1 MKFFRSLVL
10 ILISALAAPAQ
21 SNGDRKPVRG
31 FTVELSAAQRKL
43 EEKIQKVPQ
52 PENIREYIQVMSE
65 EPHHTGTEAGRRV
78 ARYVL
83 EKFRSWGLDAQ
94 IEELEGLMPTPRERH
109 LELLEPERYV
119 ATLKEPAIPED
130 KDSSDEGQL
139 PTYNAYSPD
148 GDVTGQIVYVN
159 YGMPADYEKL
169 AELKIDVKG
178 KIVLARYGGGW
189 RGIKPKVAAEHGA
202 IGCIIYSD
210 PRDDGYFGDD
220 IYPLGQNRP
229 EFGAQRGSTMDMPIH
244 PGDPLT
250 PGWGA
255 VPGGRRLAMAEVK
268 TLPKIPV
275 LPISYGDAKPLLRN
289 LGGPVAPENWR
300 GALPLTY
307 HVGPGPAVVHLQ
319 TKFNWDVTKG
329 ENVIAKIR
337 GSQFPDEWVIY
348 GNHHDA
354 WVNGATD
361 PVSGNAALMETART
375 LAEMVK
381 GGWKPKRTIIFAS
394 WDAEE
399 WGLIG
404 STEWAE
410 KHAEE
415 LRDKAVVYFN
425 SDTNRQGI
433 LSLAGSH
440 SLERFLNDLARDSA
454 DPLNGKSL
462 WQIIKDDA
470 LANESDEKK
479 KSEIDSRRDLRID
492 ALGSGSDYT
501 AFIDHLAVA
510 STNVS
515 FEGKGGGVY
524 HSIYDSFDWYRR
536 FGDPQ
541 FVYGRALAQV
551 HAVAL
556 ARMADAAVL
565 PFEFTNLADTL
576 AKYLGELDELREKQ
590 QKKSPEA
597 AFVELAPLRP
607 ALDELTKAAQAYEE
621 AFQSAF
627 SGSGPRGDL
636 TRLNGILRRVESS
649 MSRPQGLPGREWFRH
664 QVYAPGFYTGYGVK
678 TIPGVREAL
687 EQKDWE
693 TAKQQITAFRDV
705 LVAVT
710 RQVKAAEEE
719 LRKHL

>member
-1 MKFFRSLVL
+1 MKPLAA
-10 ILISALAAPAQ
+10 SALAILCASAALAQ
-21 SNGDRKPVRG
+21 SDTKPLRG
-31 FTVELSAAQRKL
+31 FTVKQSTAQRAL
-43 EEKIQKVPQ
+43 EEKIQKAPQ
-52 PENIREYIQVMSE
+52 PENIREYIRVMSE
-65 EPHHTGTEAGRRV
+65 EPHHTGTEAGQRV

-83 EKFRSWGLDAQ
+83 EKFRSWGLVAE
-94 IEELEGLMPTPRERH
+94 IEEFDGLMPTPRERH
-109 LELLEPERYV
+109 LELLEPEHYV

-139 PTYNAYSPD
+139 PAYNAYSAD
-148 GDVTGQIVYVN
+148 GDVTAQLVYVN

-169 AELKIDVKG
+169 AELNIDVKG

-202 IGCIIYSD
+202 VGCIIYSD
-210 PRDDGYFGDD
+210 PKDDGYWGDD
-220 IYPLGQNRP
+220 VYPLGQNRP
-229 EFGAQRGSTMDMPIH
+229 EFGVQRGSTMDMPIH

-255 VPGGRRLAMAEVK
+255 EPGGRKLAIKDVK
-268 TLPKIPV
+268 TLPTIPV

-289 LGGPVAPENWR
+289 LAGPLAPEEWR

-307 HVGPGPAVVHLQ
+307 HVGPGPAKVHL
-319 TKFNWDVTKG
+319 KAAFNWDVTKG
-329 ENVIAKIR
+329 ENVIAKIT
-337 GSQFPDEWVIY
+337 GSEFPNEWILY

-361 PVSGNAALMETART
+361 PVSGNAALLETART
-375 LAEMVK
+375 LGEMVK
-381 GGWKPKRTIIFAS
+381 QGWQPKRTIVFAS

-410 KHAEE
+410 KHADE
-415 LRDKAVVYFN
+415 LRNKAVVYFN
-425 SDTNRQGI
+425 SDTNRQGV
-433 LSLAGSH
+433 LSMSGSH
-440 SLERFLNDLARDSA
+440 TLERFLNDVVRDSV

-462 WQIIKDDA
+462 WQIIRDDRLKNEKD
-470 LANESDEKK
+470 ETKRT
-479 KSEIDSRRDLRID
+479 EIDSRRDLRIS

-501 AFIDHLAVA
+501 VFIDHLTVA

-515 FEGKGGGVY
+515 FSDDGGGVY

-541 FVYGRALAQV
+541 FVYGRSLAQV
-551 HAVAL
+551 HSMSL

-576 AKYLGELDELREKQ
+576 GKYLQELNELRTKQ
-590 QKKSPEA
+590 QKTAPEA
-597 AFVELAPLRP
+597 ASVDLAPLSP
-607 ALDELTKAAQAYEE
+607 ALEDLGKAAQAYEE
-621 AFQSAF
+621 AVEKAF
-627 SGSGPRGDL
+627 SGAGPKGDL
-636 TRLNGILRRVESS
+636 TRLNAILRQAESA
-649 MSRPQGLPGREWFRH
+649 MSRPEGLPGREWYRH

-678 TIPGVREAL
+678 TIPGIREAL
-687 EQKDWE
+687 EEKQWDI
-693 TAKQQITAFRDV
+693 AKRQ
-705 LVAVT
+705 VAVFQEVLEALT
-710 RQVKAAEEE
+710 KQVQAAEEE
-719 LRKHL
+719 LRKRL

>member
-1 MKFFRSLVL
+1 MKSLAALALAL
-10 ILISALAAPAQ
+10 IHISAALAQ
-21 SNGDRKPVRG
+21 SDTKPIRG
-31 FTVELSAAQRKL
+31 FTAEQSATQRAL
-43 EEKIQKVPQ
+43 EQKIQKVPQ
-52 PENIREYIQVMSE
+52 PDNIREYIQVMSE
-65 EPHHTGTEAGRRV
+65 EPHHTGSEAGRRV

-94 IEELEGLMPTPRERH
+94 IEEFDGLMPTPRERH
-109 LELLEPERYV
+109 LELLEPEHYV

-139 PTYNAYSPD
+139 PTYNAYSAD
-148 GDVTGQIVYVN
+148 GDVTAQLVYVN

-169 AELKIDVKG
+169 AELKIGVKG

-189 RGIKPKVAAEHGA
+189 RGIKAKVAAEHGA
-202 IGCIIYSD
+202 IGCIIFSD

-220 IYPLGQNRP
+220 VYPLGQNRP
-229 EFGAQRGSTMDMPIH
+229 EFGVQRGSTMDMPIH

-255 VPGGRRLAMAEVK
+255 VPGGRKLPMSEVK

-275 LPISYGDAKPLLRN
+275 LPISFGDAKPLLRN
-289 LGGPVAPENWR
+289 LGGPVAPEDWR

-307 HVGPGPAVVHLQ
+307 HVGPGPAVVRL
-319 TKFNWDVTKG
+319 KAAFNWDVTKG
-329 ENVIAKIR
+329 ENVIARIR

-375 LAEMVK
+375 LAEMVQQ
-381 GGWKPKRTIIFAS
+381 GWKPKRTVIFAS

-410 KHAEE
+410 KHADE

-440 SLERFLNDLARDSA
+440 SLERFLNDLARDSV

-462 WQIIKDDA
+462 WRIMKDDE
-470 LANESDEKK
+470 LANEKDENKK
-479 KSEIDSRRDLRID
+479 KDIDSRPDLRIG

-501 AFIDHLAVA
+501 AFIDHLPVA
-510 STNVS
+510 STNVFFS
-515 FEGKGGGVY
+515 GKGGGVY
-524 HSIYDSFDWYRR
+524 HSVYDSFDWYRR

-551 HAVAL
+551 HAVAM

-576 AKYLGELDELREKQ
+576 AKYLGELDELRQKQ
-590 QKKSPEA
+590 QKNSAAA
-597 AFVELAPLRP
+597 AFVDLGPLRP
-607 ALDELTKAAQAYEE
+607 ALEDLAKAALAYEE

-636 TRLNGILRRVESS
+636 DRLNSILRQVESA
-649 MSRPQGLPGREWFRH
+649 MSRPEGLPGREWYRH

-678 TIPGVREAL
+678 TIPGIREAL
-687 EQKDWE
+687 EQKQWE
-693 TAKQQITAFRDV
+693 TVKQQVSVFREV
-705 LVAVT
+705 LADLT
-710 RQVKAAEEE
+710 RQVRAAEEE

>member
-1 MKFFRSLVL
+1 MKYFAALALVL
-10 ILISALAAPAQ
+10 ASVAAAPAQ
-21 SNGDRKPVRG
+21 TDTKPIRG
-31 FTVELSAAQRKL
+31 FTADQSVAERSL
-43 EEKIQKVPQ
+43 EGKIQKVPQ
-52 PENIREYIQVMSE
+52 PDNIREYIRLMSE

-78 ARYVL
+78 AHYAL
-83 EKFRSWGLDAQ
+83 EKFRSWGFDAQ
-94 IEELEGLMPTPRERH
+94 IEEFDGLMPTPRERL
-109 LELLEPERYV
+109 LELVEPEHYV

-130 KDSSDEGQL
+130 KDSSDAGQL

-148 GDVTGQIVYVN
+148 GDVTAQLVYVN

-220 IYPLGQNRP
+220 VYPLGQNRP
-229 EFGAQRGSTMDMPIH
+229 EFGVQRGSTMDMPVY

-250 PGWGA
+250 PGWGSE
-255 VPGGRRLAMAEVK
+255 PGGRKLPLSEVK

-289 LGGPVAPENWR
+289 MGGPVAPEEWR

-307 HVGPGPAVVHLQ
+307 HVGPGPAVVHL
-319 TKFNWDVTKG
+319 KVAFNWDVTKG

-337 GSQFPDEWVIY
+337 GSEFPDEWIIY

-354 WVNGATD
+354 WVNGAED
-361 PVSGNAALMETART
+361 PVSGNAAMLETART
-375 LAEMVK
+375 LGEMVK
-381 GGWKPKRTIIFAS
+381 QGWKPKRTIVFAS

-410 KHAEE
+410 KHADE

-425 SDTNRQGI
+425 TDTNRQGT
-433 LSLAGSH
+433 LSMSGSH
-440 SLERFLNDLARDSA
+440 TLERFINDLARDSV

-462 WQIIKDDA
+462 WQIVKDDK
-470 LANESDEKK
+470 LANEKDEKK
-479 KSEIDSRRDLRID
+479 KKELDSRPDLRIS

-501 AFIDHLAVA
+501 VFIDHLAVA
-510 STNVS
+510 STNVAFS
-515 FEGKGGGVY
+515 GEGGGIY

-551 HAVAL
+551 HATAM
-556 ARMADAAVL
+556 ARMADATVL
-565 PFEFTNLADTL
+565 PFEFTNLSDTL

-590 QKKSPEA
+590 QKDSPEA
-597 AFVELAPLRP
+597 AFIDLSPLHP
-607 ALDELTKAAQAYEE
+607 AMEELTKAAQAYEE

-627 SGSGPRGDL
+627 SGPGPHGDL
-636 TRLNGILRRVESS
+636 TRLNAILRHVESA
-649 MSRPQGLPGREWFRH
+649 MSRPEGLPGREWYRH
-664 QVYAPGFYTGYGVK
+664 EVYAPGFYTGYGVK

-687 EQKDWE
+687 EEKQWDI
-693 TAKQQITAFRDV
+693 AKQQVGVFREVLADV
-705 LVAVT
+705 T
-710 RQVKAAEEE
+710 KQVKAAEEE

>member
-1 MKFFRSLVL
+1 MRLFAAFAL
-10 ILISALAAPAQ
+10 ILTFAAAIQAQ
-21 SNGDRKPVRG
+21 SETKPIRG
-31 FTVELSAAQRKL
+31 FTAEQSVAQRAL

-52 PENIREYIQVMSE
+52 PDNIREYIQVMSE

-94 IEELEGLMPTPRERH
+94 IEEFDGLMPTPRERRI
-109 LELLEPERYV
+109 ELLEPERYV
-119 ATLKEPAIPED
+119 ATLKEPAIAED

-139 PTYNAYSPD
+139 PAYNSYSAD
-148 GDVTGQIVYVN
+148 GDVTAQLVYVN
-159 YGMPADYEKL
+159 YGMPADYKKL
-169 AELKIDVKG
+169 AELKIEVKG

-220 IYPLGQNRP
+220 VYPLGQNRP
-229 EFGAQRGSTMDMPIH
+229 EFGVQRGSTMDMPIY

-255 VPGGRRLAMAEVK
+255 EPGGRKLPMAEVK

-289 LGGPVAPENWR
+289 LGGPLAPEDWR

-307 HVGPGPAVVHLQ
+307 HVGPGPAVVRLQ
-319 TKFNWDVTKG
+319 AAFNWDVTKG
-329 ENVIAKIR
+329 ENVIAEIR
-337 GSQFPDEWVIY
+337 GSHFPDEWVIY

-375 LAEMVK
+375 LGEMVK
-381 GGWKPKRTIIFAS
+381 QGWKPKRTVIFAS

-410 KHAEE
+410 KHADE
-415 LRDKAVVYFN
+415 LRNKAVVYFN

-433 LSLAGSH
+433 LSMDGSH
-440 SLERFLNDLARDSA
+440 TLERFLNDLARDSV

-462 WQIIKDDA
+462 WRIIKDEA
-470 LANESDEKK
+470 LANEKDEMK
-479 KSEIDSRRDLRID
+479 KSEIDSRSDLRIS

-501 AFIDHLAVA
+501 VFIDHLAVA

-515 FEGKGGGVY
+515 FSGKGGGVY

-576 AKYLGELDELREKQ
+576 AKYLGELDELRAKQ
-590 QKKSPEA
+590 QRGSAEA
-597 AFVELAPLRP
+597 AFVDLAPLRP
-607 ALDELTKAAQAYEE
+607 AVDELAKAAQAYEE

-627 SGSGPRGDL
+627 SGAGPGGDL
-636 TRLNGILRRVESS
+636 ARLNSILRQVESA
-649 MSRPQGLPGREWFRH
+649 MSRPEGLPGREWFRH

-678 TIPGVREAL
+678 TVPGIREAL
-687 EQKDWE
+687 EEKQWE
-693 TAKQQITAFRDV
+693 TAKKQVVVFREV
-705 LVAVT
+705 LADVT
-710 RQVKAAEEE
+710 RQVRAAEEE
-719 LRKHL
+719 LRKRL